1 MSDKRFRYLIIQPL
15 FYPFSFV
22 LLAAFIAQLVLVAPA
37 KAADCVYGGKTYSPG
52 DTRGPYVC
60 MPDGTWQQK

>member
-1 MSDKRFRYLIIQPL
+1 MSDKRLRYPAIKPSL
-15 FYPFSFV
+15 YPVSFV
-22 LLAAFIAQLVLVAPA
+22 LLISFIAQLFLVAPA
-37 KAADCVYGGKTYSPG
+37 KAADCVYGSKTYSPG